1 MPREAHVEGQ
11 IHHILQEFVETGEKP
26 NRRISFSDHRTT
38 GPGFLGKNVEVRV
51 PVLFRRTFKRAG
63 FIVPR
68 WQKLGY
74 VHAYIYMYIY
84 IDIYKF
90 VQVPSSIILAWK
102 DFFVFSLKVGD
113 HVSFDYYYHTIT
125 MVIKTQGMN
134 CCSWCKVT
142 SASFLSN

>member
-1 MPREAHVEGQ
+1 MSKAKSTTSSKSSSRLVRNRTVELVSRKNRTPDFSGKKWSKWRYQCCLDEHQESGHVFYGAKMAK
-11 IHHILQEFVETGEKP
+11 I
-26 NRRISFSDHRTT
+26 RI
-38 GPGFLGKNVEVRV
+38 
-51 PVLFRRTFKRAG
+51 RAC
-63 FIVPR
+63 
-68 WQKLGY
+68 
-74 VHAYIYMYIY
+74 IYLHVYIY

-113 HVSFDYYYHTIT
+113 HVNFDYYYHTIT